1 MENGES
7 SIRLSAYVDGDG
19 FDAVTSGEDDII
31 HRLGRVYRKQVRNAE
46 RLITRRFSVR
56 MTEFTILHMLASAGP
71 LRLRRIAAERFLLGE
86 DVFLAAGTLLERGF
100 IRFVKHSDHF
110 GPAEVTPLGRR
121 LAERLAPR
129 VLARQTAL
137 TAHLARQ
144 SRTRLLNMLS
154 ELEAALD
161 EEAKTQDATSLEI
174 DQLAEL
180 MDAEYDGT
188 GDDLAA

>member
-1 MENGES
+1 MRQVFMETDFTKLSLES
-7 SIRLSAYVDGDG
+7 DG
-19 FDAVTSGEDDII
+19 FDAGTSGEDEII

-71 LRLRRIAAERFLLGE
+71 LRLRRIAADRYLLGE

-100 IRFVKHSDHF
+100 IRFVKSGEHY

-121 LAERLAPR
+121 IAERLGPR
-129 VLARQTAL
+129 VLTRQTEL
-137 TAHLARQ
+137 TARLAKQ
-144 SRTRLLNMLS
+144 QRTRLLNMLT

-161 EEAKTQDATSLEI
+161 DEARTQDATALEI

-180 MDAEYDGT
+180 MDGN
-188 GDDLAA
+188 DLAA

>member
-1 MENGES
+1 MLQAAMDSDFTKLNPA
-7 SIRLSAYVDGDG
+7 IDG
-19 FDAVTSGEDDII
+19 FDAAACGEDDII

-56 MTEFTILHMLASAGP
+56 MTEFTILHMLSAAGP
-71 LRLRRIAAERFLLGE
+71 LRLRRIAADRYLLGE

-100 IRFVKHSDHF
+100 IRFVKISEHN

-121 LAERLAPR
+121 LAARLSPR
-129 VLARQTAL
+129 ILARQTEL
-137 TAHLARQ
+137 TADLSKQ
-144 SRTRLLNMLS
+144 SRTRLLNML
-154 ELEAALD
+154 AALETALDD
-161 EEAKTQDATSLEI
+161 EARTQEATALEI

-180 MDAEYDGT
+180 MD

>member
-1 MENGES
+1 MDHDIVN
-7 SIRLSAYVDGDG
+7 LKPDPAG
-19 FDAVTSGEDDII
+19 FEALACGEDEII

-56 MTEFTILHMLASAGP
+56 MTEFTILHMLASEGP
-71 LRLRRIAAERFLLGE
+71 MRLRRIAAERYLLGE

-100 IRFVKHSDHF
+100 IRFTKAGEHY

-129 VLARQTAL
+129 VLARQTEL
-137 TAHLARQ
+137 TTGFAKQ
-144 SRTRLLNMLS
+144 NRTRLLNMLAS
-154 ELEAALD
+154 LEAALD
-161 EEAKTQDATSLEI
+161 AEAKTQDATALEI

-180 MDAEYDGT
+180 MDGNDI
-188 GDDLAA
+188 AA